1 MCTGCGDG
9 MTCDAVT
16 GDCLSNC
23 SAGWTGPLCDQ
34 RTGFYLS
41 YFASISIQDT
51 YTASKLF
58 SLFLLFVYFVYIS
71 IVNSLLSF
79 AMGSQ
84 HDGRLPYS
92 GIVFRRVCDVIVNVI
107 TLEPIETSL

>member
-1 MCTGCGDG
+1 
-9 MTCDAVT
+9 
-16 GDCLSNC
+16 
-23 SAGWTGPLCDQ
+23 
-34 RTGFYLS
+34 
-41 YFASISIQDT
+41 
-51 YTASKLF
+51 
-58 SLFLLFVYFVYIS
+58 VYIS